1 MPSALDAT
9 ASVGRANVIS
19 GLRQWTAAAVQS
31 ARGLDR
37 PARLRPILEVVLV
50 ALLLIQAGRLVWI
63 VVDPTAPS
71 MTRLAQAP
79 IKPAD
84 PGIFQRFDAFFR
96 TGGQSGPVGVINP
109 DTAQLRLFGVRSGGV
124 GQGSAIIGLADGRQI
139 SVGVGEEVEPGLV
152 LQGVGPDY
160 VTLARGMSVSRLVF
174 SEMPVEAPPPPPPPG
189 DQVVSP
195 ASVGPAPGTGPQVS
209 AVDPSRLMAQAS
221 LRPRMQGMAIK
232 GFTVSG
238 SGDQLAAAGLQAGDV
253 ILSVNGNELTGLDRI
268 AALRGQLAN
277 SATAEIRF
285 ERAGQV
291 QTTTIRTTR

>member
-1 MPSALDAT
+1 MPRALDAT

-19 GLRQWTAAAVQS
+19 KLRQWTSATAQSVRGPDRAAHLRVVVEAVLI
-31 ARGLDR
+31 G
-37 PARLRPILEVVLV
+37 
-50 ALLLIQAGRLVWI
+50 LLLLQAGLLVWI
-63 VVDPTAPS
+63 VVDPKAPS
-71 MTRLAQAP
+71 MAPLAQAP

-84 PGIFQRFDAFFR
+84 LNVFQRFDAFFR
-96 TGGQSGPVGVINP
+96 TGGLSSLADVTNA
-109 DTAQLRLFGVRSGGV
+109 DTAQLRLFGVRSGGA
-124 GQGSAIIGLADGRQI
+124 GDGSAIIGLADGRQV
-139 SVGVGEEVEPGLV
+139 SVDVGEEVEPGLV
-152 LQGVGPDY
+152 LKEVGQDY
-160 VTLARGMSVSRLVF
+160 VTLARGLSVSRLVF
-174 SEMPVEAPPPPPPPG
+174 SEVPVGAPPPPPPPPG
-189 DQVVSP
+189 EQV
-195 ASVGPAPGTGPQVS
+195 VGPAAPASAPS
-209 AVDPSRLMAQAS
+209 APAAAVDPSRLMAQAS

-277 SATAEIRF
+277 SANAEVRF

>member
-1 MPSALDAT
+1 MPRALDAT

-19 GLRQWTAAAVQS
+19 KLRQWTSATAQSVRGPDRAAHLRMVVEAVLI
-31 ARGLDR
+31 G
-37 PARLRPILEVVLV
+37 
-50 ALLLIQAGRLVWI
+50 LLLLQAGRLVWI
-63 VVDPTAPS
+63 VVDPKAPS
-71 MTRLAQAP
+71 MAPLAQAQ

-84 PGIFQRFDAFFR
+84 LNVFQRFDAFFR
-96 TGGQSGPVGVINP
+96 KGGLSSLADVTNA
-109 DTAQLRLFGVRSGGV
+109 DTAQLRLFGVRSGGA
-124 GQGSAIIGLADGRQI
+124 GDGSAIIGLADGRQV

-152 LQGVGPDY
+152 LKEVGQDY
-160 VTLARGMSVSRLVF
+160 VTLARGLSVSRLVF
-174 SEMPVEAPPPPPPPG
+174 SEVPVGAPPPPPPPPG
-189 DQVVSP
+189 EQV
-195 ASVGPAPGTGPQVS
+195 VGPAAPAS
-209 AVDPSRLMAQAS
+209 APSAPAAVVDPSRLMAQAS

-277 SATAEIRF
+277 SANAEVRF

>member
-1 MPSALDAT
+1 LPRALDAT

-19 GLRQWTAAAVQS
+19 KLRQWTSATAQSVRGPDRAAHLRVVVEAVLI
-31 ARGLDR
+31 G
-37 PARLRPILEVVLV
+37 
-50 ALLLIQAGRLVWI
+50 LLLLQAGRLVWI
-63 VVDPTAPS
+63 VVDPKAPS
-71 MTRLAQAP
+71 MAPLAQAQ

-84 PGIFQRFDAFFR
+84 LNVFQRFDAFFR
-96 TGGQSGPVGVINP
+96 TGGLSSLADVTNA
-109 DTAQLRLFGVRSGGV
+109 DTAQLRLFGVRSGGA
-124 GQGSAIIGLADGRQI
+124 GDGSAIIGLADGRQV

-152 LQGVGPDY
+152 LKEVGQDY
-160 VTLARGMSVSRLVF
+160 VTLARGLSVSRLVF
-174 SEMPVEAPPPPPPPG
+174 SEVPVGAPPPPPPPPG
-189 DQVVSP
+189 EQV
-195 ASVGPAPGTGPQVS
+195 VGPAAPASAPS
-209 AVDPSRLMAQAS
+209 APAAAVDPSRLMAQAS

-277 SATAEIRF
+277 SANAEVRF

>member
-1 MPSALDAT
+1 MPRALDAT

-19 GLRQWTAAAVQS
+19 KLRQWTSATAQS
-31 ARGLDR
+31 VRGPDR
-37 PARLRPILEVVLV
+37 AARLRVVVEAVLIG
-50 ALLLIQAGRLVWI
+50 LLLLQAGRLVWI
-63 VVDPTAPS
+63 VVDPNAPS
-71 MTRLAQAP
+71 MAPLAQAP

-84 PGIFQRFDAFFR
+84 LNVFQRFDAFFR
-96 TGGQSGPVGVINP
+96 TGGLSSLADVTNA
-109 DTAQLRLFGVRSGGV
+109 DTAQLRLFGVRSGGA
-124 GQGSAIIGLADGRQI
+124 GDGSAIIGLADGRQV

-152 LQGVGPDY
+152 LKEVGQDY
-160 VTLARGMSVSRLVF
+160 VTLARGLSVSRLVF
-174 SEMPVEAPPPPPPPG
+174 SEVPVGAPPPPPPPPG
-189 DQVVSP
+189 EQV
-195 ASVGPAPGTGPQVS
+195 VGPAAPASAPSAPTA

-277 SATAEIRF
+277 SANAEVRF

>member
-1 MPSALDAT
+1 MPRALDAT

-19 GLRQWTAAAVQS
+19 KLRQWTSATAQSVRGPDRAAHLRVVVEAVLI
-31 ARGLDR
+31 G
-37 PARLRPILEVVLV
+37 
-50 ALLLIQAGRLVWI
+50 LLLLQAGRLVWI
-63 VVDPTAPS
+63 VVDPKAPS
-71 MTRLAQAP
+71 MAPLAQAP

-84 PGIFQRFDAFFR
+84 LNVFQRFDAFFR
-96 TGGQSGPVGVINP
+96 TGGLSSLADVTNA
-109 DTAQLRLFGVRSGGV
+109 DTAQLRLFGVRSGGA
-124 GQGSAIIGLADGRQI
+124 GDGSAIIGLADGRQV

-152 LQGVGPDY
+152 LKEVGQDY
-160 VTLARGMSVSRLVF
+160 VTLARGLSISRLVF
-174 SEMPVEAPPPPPPPG
+174 SEVPVGAPPPPPPG
-189 DQVVSP
+189 EQV
-195 ASVGPAPGTGPQVS
+195 VGPAAPASAPS
-209 AVDPSRLMAQAS
+209 APAAAVDPSRLMAQAS

-277 SATAEIRF
+277 SANAEVRF

>member
-1 MPSALDAT
+1 MPRALDAT

-19 GLRQWTAAAVQS
+19 KLRQWTSATAQSVRGPDRAAHLRVVVEAVLI
-31 ARGLDR
+31 G
-37 PARLRPILEVVLV
+37 
-50 ALLLIQAGRLVWI
+50 LLLLQAGRLVWI
-63 VVDPTAPS
+63 VVDPKAPS
-71 MTRLAQAP
+71 MAPLAQAQ

-84 PGIFQRFDAFFR
+84 LNVFQRFDAFFR
-96 TGGQSGPVGVINP
+96 TGGLSSLADVTNA
-109 DTAQLRLFGVRSGGV
+109 DTAQLRLFGVRSGGA
-124 GQGSAIIGLADGRQI
+124 GDGSAIIGLADGRQV

-152 LQGVGPDY
+152 LKEVGQDY
-160 VTLARGMSVSRLVF
+160 VTLARGLSVSRLVF
-174 SEMPVEAPPPPPPPG
+174 SEVPVGAPPPPPPPPG
-189 DQVVSP
+189 EQV
-195 ASVGPAPGTGPQVS
+195 VGPAAPASAPS
-209 AVDPSRLMAQAS
+209 APAAAVDPSRLMAQAS

-232 GFTVSG
+232 VFTVSG

-277 SATAEIRF
+277 SANAEVRF

>member
-1 MPSALDAT
+1 MPRALDAT

-19 GLRQWTAAAVQS
+19 KLRQWTSATAQSVRGPDRAAHLRVVVEAVLI
-31 ARGLDR
+31 G
-37 PARLRPILEVVLV
+37 
-50 ALLLIQAGRLVWI
+50 LLLLQAGRLVWI
-63 VVDPTAPS
+63 VVDPKAPS
-71 MTRLAQAP
+71 MAPLAQAQ

-84 PGIFQRFDAFFR
+84 LNVFQRFDAFFR
-96 TGGQSGPVGVINP
+96 TGGLSSLADVTNA
-109 DTAQLRLFGVRSGGV
+109 DTAQLRLFGVRSGGA
-124 GQGSAIIGLADGRQI
+124 GDGSAIIGLADGRQV

-152 LQGVGPDY
+152 LKEVGQDY
-160 VTLARGMSVSRLVF
+160 VTLARGLSVSRLVF
-174 SEMPVEAPPPPPPPG
+174 SEVPVGAPPPPPPPPG
-189 DQVVSP
+189 EQV
-195 ASVGPAPGTGPQVS
+195 VGPAAPAS
-209 AVDPSRLMAQAS
+209 APSAPAAVVDPSRLMAQAS

-277 SATAEIRF
+277 SANAEVRF

>member
-1 MPSALDAT
+1 MPRALDAT

-19 GLRQWTAAAVQS
+19 KLRQWTSATAQSVRGPDRAAHLRVVVEAVLI
-31 ARGLDR
+31 G
-37 PARLRPILEVVLV
+37 
-50 ALLLIQAGRLVWI
+50 LLLLQAGRLVWI
-63 VVDPTAPS
+63 VVDPKARSMAP
-71 MTRLAQAP
+71 LAQAP

-84 PGIFQRFDAFFR
+84 LNVFQRFDAFFR
-96 TGGQSGPVGVINP
+96 TGGLSSLADVTNA
-109 DTAQLRLFGVRSGGV
+109 DTAQLRLFGVRSGGA
-124 GQGSAIIGLADGRQI
+124 GDGSAIIGLADGRQV

-152 LQGVGPDY
+152 LKEVGQDY
-160 VTLARGMSVSRLVF
+160 VTLARGLSVSRLVF
-174 SEMPVEAPPPPPPPG
+174 SEVPVGAPPPPPPPPG
-189 DQVVSP
+189 EQV
-195 ASVGPAPGTGPQVS
+195 VGPAAPASAPS
-209 AVDPSRLMAQAS
+209 APAAAVDPSRLMAQAS

-277 SATAEIRF
+277 SANAEVRF

>member
-1 MPSALDAT
+1 MPRALDAT

-19 GLRQWTAAAVQS
+19 KLRQWTSATAQSVRGPDRAAHLRVVVEAVLI
-31 ARGLDR
+31 G
-37 PARLRPILEVVLV
+37 
-50 ALLLIQAGRLVWI
+50 LLLLQAGRLVWI
-63 VVDPTAPS
+63 VVDPKAPS
-71 MTRLAQAP
+71 MAPLAQAQ

-84 PGIFQRFDAFFR
+84 LNVFQRFDAFFR
-96 TGGQSGPVGVINP
+96 TGGLSSLADVTNA
-109 DTAQLRLFGVRSGGV
+109 DTAQLRLFGVRSGGA
-124 GQGSAIIGLADGRQI
+124 GDGSAIIGLADGRQV

-152 LQGVGPDY
+152 LKEVGQDY
-160 VTLARGMSVSRLVF
+160 VTLARGLSVSRLVF
-174 SEMPVEAPPPPPPPG
+174 SEVPVGAPPPPPPPPG
-189 DQVVSP
+189 EQV
-195 ASVGPAPGTGPQVS
+195 VGPAAPASAPS
-209 AVDPSRLMAQAS
+209 APAAAVDPSRLMAQAS

-277 SATAEIRF
+277 SANAEVRF

>member
-1 MPSALDAT
+1 MPRALDAT

-19 GLRQWTAAAVQS
+19 KLRQWTSATAQSVRGPDRAAHLRVVVEAVLI
-31 ARGLDR
+31 G
-37 PARLRPILEVVLV
+37 
-50 ALLLIQAGRLVWI
+50 LLLLQAGRLVWI
-63 VVDPTAPS
+63 VVDPKAPS
-71 MTRLAQAP
+71 MAPLAQAQ

-84 PGIFQRFDAFFR
+84 LNVFQRFDAFFR
-96 TGGQSGPVGVINP
+96 TGGLSSLADVTNA
-109 DTAQLRLFGVRSGGV
+109 DTAQLRLFGVRSGGA
-124 GQGSAIIGLADGRQI
+124 GDGSAIIGLADGRQV

-152 LQGVGPDY
+152 LKEVGQDY
-160 VTLARGMSVSRLVF
+160 VTLARSLSVSRLVF
-174 SEMPVEAPPPPPPPG
+174 SEVPVGAPPPPLPPPG
-189 DQVVSP
+189 EQV
-195 ASVGPAPGTGPQVS
+195 VGPAAPASAPS
-209 AVDPSRLMAQAS
+209 APAAAVDPSRLMAQAS

-277 SATAEIRF
+277 SANAEVRF

>member
-1 MPSALDAT
+1 MPRALDAT

-19 GLRQWTAAAVQS
+19 KLRQWTSATAQSVRGPDRAAHLRMVVEAVLI
-31 ARGLDR
+31 G
-37 PARLRPILEVVLV
+37 
-50 ALLLIQAGRLVWI
+50 LLLLQAGRLVWI
-63 VVDPTAPS
+63 VVDPKAPS
-71 MTRLAQAP
+71 MAPLAQAQ

-84 PGIFQRFDAFFR
+84 LNVFQRFDAFFR
-96 TGGQSGPVGVINP
+96 TGGLSSLADVTNA
-109 DTAQLRLFGVRSGGV
+109 DTAQLRLFGVRSGGA
-124 GQGSAIIGLADGRQI
+124 GDGSAIIGLADGRQV

-152 LQGVGPDY
+152 LKEVGQDY
-160 VTLARGMSVSRLVF
+160 VTLARGLSVSRLVF
-174 SEMPVEAPPPPPPPG
+174 SEVPVGAPPPPPPPPG
-189 DQVVSP
+189 EQV
-195 ASVGPAPGTGPQVS
+195 VGPAAPAS
-209 AVDPSRLMAQAS
+209 APSAPAAVVDPSRLMAQAS

-277 SATAEIRF
+277 SANAEVRF